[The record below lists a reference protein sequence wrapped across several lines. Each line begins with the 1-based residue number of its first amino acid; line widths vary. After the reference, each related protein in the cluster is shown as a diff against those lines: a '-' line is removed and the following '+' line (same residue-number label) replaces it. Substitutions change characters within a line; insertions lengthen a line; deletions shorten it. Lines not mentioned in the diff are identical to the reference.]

1 MLLRIGSVSVIVGL
15 MLGCTNQ
22 TSPDVQGSMIPELPA
37 HMPSVP
43 FPADN
48 PYSAEKAELG
58 RYLFYDVRL
67 SSEATIAC
75 ASCHR
80 QEAAFSDA
88 PNQVSKGVYGAR
100 GQRNSPMIVNAAYN
114 PYQFWDG
121 RAATL
126 EEQAMGAFLNSIEMA
141 ADTMAVATLLRGPDY
156 RDRWLQAFHDSTV
169 TMPLAMKAIATF
181 VRTLVSAN
189 SPYDRYLRGERD
201 AMTSVQLSGMRLF
214 FSERTKCASCHNGP
228 NLTNNLFQNV
238 GLFSHY
244 FDTGRYR
251 VTGDHAD
258 EAMFKTPTLRNVE
271 LSPPYMAGGD
281 SEDGEML
288 TLESVVEH
296 YDKGG
301 KPFGNKD
308 TRVVALKLSNSE
320 KASLVEFMKALTD
333 RSVLTNPR
341 FAKP

>member
-1 MLLRIGSVSVIVGL
+1 MVVSVAI
-15 MLGCTNQ
+15 MLSSCANQ
-22 TSPDVQGSMIPELPA
+22 TSPATQYSDAPALPA
-37 HMPSVP
+37 HMPPVP
-43 FPADN
+43 FPASN

-67 SSEATIAC
+67 SSEGTIAC

-80 QEAAFSDA
+80 QEVAFSDA
-88 PNQVSKGVYGAR
+88 PNQVSKGVHGAR
-100 GQRNSPMIVNAAYN
+100 GQRNSPMIVNSAYN

-141 ADTMAVATLLRGPDY
+141 ADTIAVAALLRGPDY
-156 RDRWLQAFHDSTV
+156 RDRWKQAFRDTTV

-189 SPYDRYLRGERD
+189 SPYDKYLQGD
-201 AMTSVQLSGMRLF
+201 TGAMTAVQRAGMRLF
-214 FSERTKCASCHNGP
+214 FSERTKCASCHNGS

-251 VTGDHAD
+251 VTGDHTD
-258 EAMFKTPTLRNVE
+258 EALFKTPTLRNVE

-281 SEDGEML
+281 SEDGEMM

-308 TRVVALKLSNSE
+308 RRVVALKLSKEE

-333 RSVLTNPR
+333 RSVLTDPR

>member
-1 MLLRIGSVSVIVGL
+1 
-15 MLGCTNQ
+15 
-22 TSPDVQGSMIPELPA
+22 
-37 HMPSVP
+37 MPPVP
-43 FPADN
+43 FPTSN

-58 RYLFYDVRL
+58 RYLFYDTRL
-67 SSEATIAC
+67 SSEGTISC

-88 PNQVSKGVYGAR
+88 PNQVSKGVHGAR
-100 GQRNSPMIVNAAYN
+100 GQRNSPMIVNAAYS
-114 PYQFWDG
+114 PFQFWDG
-121 RAATL
+121 RATTL

-141 ADTMAVATLLRGPDY
+141 ADTIAVAALLRSSEY
-156 RDRWLQAFHDSTV
+156 RSRWQQAFRDTTV
-169 TMPLAMKAIATF
+169 TMPRAMMAIATF

-189 SPYDRYLRGERD
+189 SPYDRYLRGD
-201 AMTSVQLSGMRLF
+201 GSAMTPVQLAGMRLF

-258 EAMFKTPTLRNVE
+258 EGLFKTPTLRNVE

-281 SEDGEML
+281 SEDGEMM

-308 TRVVALKLSNSE
+308 RRVVALKLSKEE

-333 RSVLTNPR
+333 RSVLTDPR